1 MVDVFPFPR
10 ITAKT
15 PEGQI
20 AELESYL
27 IQFKETLE
35 FVLAEISTDKL
46 PAEILE
52 KLDSLGMG
60 NREEE
65 LAQVNAK
72 SLTVSDVCNSDV
84 FKAAVNGQIS
94 GITFSVNYTTG
105 NLDFET
111 NGG

>member
-46 PAEILE
+46 PADILE
-52 KLDSLGMG
+52 KLDLLGMG

-65 LAQVNAK
+65 LAQVNTK

-84 FKAAVNGQIS
+84 FKSAVNGQIS